1 MIRTLMSK
9 KNNFQELEAQQA
21 KDYADVTN
29 KVKKSVDNNV
39 STFSFIGN
47 IVDLYFTKMFD
58 VMFTLTSST
67 DEESKSDSNKK
78 ES

>member
-1 MIRTLMSK
+1 MSK

-67 DEESKSDSNKK
+67 DEESKSDSNNK

>member
-67 DEESKSDSNKK
+67 DEESKSDSNNK